1 MSDETKERV
10 RYGRAQK
17 FQLSPR
23 GSEAVAAYELM
34 LAEARSGS
42 GRAQFDA
49 ARASWGAPR
58 GLASE
63 DGLFLVEFGAGD
75 RTIAEAMSNLEDCG
89 TTAKE
94 LKAAVDRLLS
104 CGMLQP
110 VAAPPPPPAPAP
122 RRYW

>member
-34 LAEARSGS
+34 LVEARSGS
-42 GRAQFDA
+42 GRAQFDT

-58 GLASE
+58 GLTAE

-75 RTIAEAMSNLEDCG
+75 RTIAEAMSNLEGCG
-89 TTAKE
+89 TTPKE
-94 LKAAVDRLLS
+94 LKAAVERLLGH
-104 CGMLQP
+104 GMLQPVP
-110 VAAPPPPPAPAP
+110 VAAPPPAPP